1 MNYEAERGEAM
12 KITIKNKI
20 IFSSFLMILLII
32 VASGKIN
39 YSKASKIMHDSYEDR
54 SMMIIDSVDYI
65 FNNFMYD
72 LESEILRLE
81 ISNVLKVPTNEKE
94 ADELIH
100 ELHEIT
106 SSNKKIQSMYFGTVD
121 GKMYVVPQRNLPVS
135 YDPRNREWYK
145 EALKDKLTVWTSVYK
160 DQPTEKNIVTIAKP
174 IFNDG
179 SLIGV
184 VGVDL
189 NMDTITEYLSQIKIG
204 NTGFFIMTDKNNN
217 IMVHPVRDL
226 IGEKLPEDNLRLALS
241 QQEKGAIGYKYNNTD
256 TLAVF
261 RTLSKSNWKV
271 IGVIQESEVMS
282 FSHQLLW
289 NILISG
295 IVIIVISY
303 IVGILTTNKITKNL
317 NLLVEDI
324 KNIEHGELRIKSK
337 INGGDEFGV
346 IAKHLNDMVSKLNLL
361 LQSTS
366 DAIWEYNLDDNRLF
380 ISQRFMEFA
389 GYDLTDGNKN
399 MEFIAH
405 IIHPDERYRIFREFS
420 NFIHGEEQLFRS
432 EFRVRKKDGKYM
444 WLSVRGKAIEK
455 NISGIKNVSGSVV
468 DITEK
473 KEYENR
479 IYNMAYYDYLTN
491 LPNRRYLLDT
501 LNDALKSKSKKEE
514 SYLGAVILFDLDD
527 FKKVN
532 DTLGHNF
539 GDKLLIQ
546 VADKFNL
553 LQNKDIVVSRFGGD
567 EFVILA
573 LRQSNKEDIINI
585 SNRIKE
591 IMNSIILIE
600 GKPITITASV
610 GVSIFPDNGLDSDTL
625 IRNADLAMYKAK
637 DLGKNKVKFFDNSMY
652 ESFNR
657 SIYVESCIKKAIYE
671 DEFYMEY
678 QPQVDIKTNAIK
690 SFEALIRWNSPELG
704 IVSPAEFIPI
714 AEQSGSIYSLGKFVI
729 RKVFSQV
736 NELREEGYMKKGDQS
751 ISINLSP
758 KQLIEESF
766 VDYVRK
772 YVEEFNIET
781 SFIQF
786 EITETVVIENFEKS
800 IYAINNLKNMGFS
813 IILDDFGTGY
823 SSLSYLRKL
832 PVDILKID
840 KSFIDNL
847 KDSKESKSLIEGI
860 IKLAHEINIQVIA
873 EGVEEEYQI
882 HILKAAGCDLV
893 QGYYYSKPLPI
904 EKIKAQMSKLH
915 R

>member
-1 MNYEAERGEAM
+1 
-12 KITIKNKI
+12 
-20 IFSSFLMILLII
+20 
-32 VASGKIN
+32 
-39 YSKASKIMHDSYEDR
+39 
-54 SMMIIDSVDYI
+54 
-65 FNNFMYD
+65 
-72 LESEILRLE
+72 
-81 ISNVLKVPTNEKE
+81 
-94 ADELIH
+94 
-100 ELHEIT
+100 
-106 SSNKKIQSMYFGTVD
+106 
-121 GKMYVVPQRNLPVS
+121 
-135 YDPRNREWYK
+135 
-145 EALKDKLTVWTSVYK
+145 
-160 DQPTEKNIVTIAKP
+160 
-174 IFNDG
+174 
-179 SLIGV
+179 
-184 VGVDL
+184 
-189 NMDTITEYLSQIKIG
+189 
-204 NTGFFIMTDKNNN
+204 
-217 IMVHPVRDL
+217 
-226 IGEKLPEDNLRLALS
+226 
-241 QQEKGAIGYKYNNTD
+241 
-256 TLAVF
+256 
-261 RTLSKSNWKV
+261 
-271 IGVIQESEVMS
+271 
-282 FSHQLLW
+282 
-289 NILISG
+289 
-295 IVIIVISY
+295 
-303 IVGILTTNKITKNL
+303 
-317 NLLVEDI
+317 
-324 KNIEHGELRIKSK
+324 
-337 INGGDEFGV
+337 
-346 IAKHLNDMVSKLNLL
+346 
-361 LQSTS
+361 
-366 DAIWEYNLDDNRLF
+366 
-380 ISQRFMEFA
+380 
-389 GYDLTDGNKN
+389 
-399 MEFIAH
+399 
-405 IIHPDERYRIFREFS
+405 
-420 NFIHGEEQLFRS
+420 
-432 EFRVRKKDGKYM
+432 
-444 WLSVRGKAIEK
+444 
-455 NISGIKNVSGSVV
+455 
-468 DITEK
+468 
-473 KEYENR
+473 
-479 IYNMAYYDYLTN
+479 MAYYDYLTN